1 MLHGWHRGTGVMPWR
16 CQAGSRLC
24 WEGSK
29 PSGVTYG
36 VKSSDTNRHQGGSC
50 APIHTYL
57 HVTFSVRQQ
66 WLRGASPSSCDNH
79 AILFFSN
86 QPHHSCIQ
94 WEPFFYPECLIIRNH
109 KNEAEIACLDP
120 YFLLWKMR
128 PRNGIIFFGYWVKLR
143 WKRRK
148 GSYTH

>member
-1 MLHGWHRGTGVMPWR
+1 MTETLEKKKKISASFQLSLLFPHLNYAFLLLLILWEVESCTGGIGGTGVMPWR
-16 CQAGSRLC
+16 CQPGSSLC
-24 WEGSK
+24 REGSK

-36 VKSSDTNRHQGGSC
+36 LKSSDTKRHQGGSC

-94 WEPFFYPECLIIRNH
+94 
-109 KNEAEIACLDP
+109 
-120 YFLLWKMR
+120 
-128 PRNGIIFFGYWVKLR
+128 
-143 WKRRK
+143 
-148 GSYTH
+148 